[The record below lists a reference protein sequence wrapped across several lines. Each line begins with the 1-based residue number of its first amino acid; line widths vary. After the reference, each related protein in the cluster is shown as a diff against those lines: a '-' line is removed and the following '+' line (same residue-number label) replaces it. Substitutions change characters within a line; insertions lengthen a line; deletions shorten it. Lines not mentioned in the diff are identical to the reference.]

1 MSNFLKNLHPL
12 LRRGK
17 DEKDNKDPNYALID
31 MFEKEL
37 SQVEKDTVDSK
48 IQSTLKKA
56 TGKYLDLYGEWYG
69 LYRQDNEDDETYR
82 NNIITY
88 VLLKRG
94 TNGSI
99 IQAIKRFFDNP
110 DVNVE
115 VYEPLNNIFYLNNS
129 KLNGNDK
136 LMGDYYRF
144 SVIDVTIGGHFDT
157 SILETINK
165 FKPAGVKIVFT
176 YDGGY
181 TNIGSEILNIYEDI
195 QPKII
200 SYQETDR
207 LTGYGK
213 IGYGHINLLLPKEYY
228 SDEIFITNNSSLNST
243 DILSGSQSKGRKY
256 YNSVYDYSKDYTP
269 SNFSQPLSMED
280 TNGTE
285 LDNSIYTK
293 TTKRDTNY
301 FFGTVSDPNSYYYF
315 NIDMLQTMLN
325 KGIKVNQLDNP
336 IQYISDY
343 LGFTNIDLD
352 TKTYTPPNKP
362 VKITLQVYNFNTEE
376 WITINSTDVG
386 LELKNIGGSIGS
398 LVDYI
403 NFNYLLIFRISFKS
417 DDIFDLEINYFD
429 IHYTRVE
436 NDIYSLKMKYGSL
449 QSNSETVPIT

>member
-37 SQVEKDTVDSK
+37 SQVEKDTLDSR

-56 TGKYLDLYGEWYG
+56 TDKYLDLYGEWYG
-69 LYRQDNEDDETYR
+69 LYRQDNEDDDTYR

-94 TNGSI
+94 TNDSI
-99 IQAIKRFFDNP
+99 IKAIKRFFDNP

-129 KLNGNDK
+129 NLNGNDK

-144 SVIDVTIGGHFDT
+144 SVIDVTIGSHFDT

-181 TNIGSEILNIYEDI
+181 TNIGSEILSIYEDI

-213 IGYGHINLLLPKEYY
+213 IDYGHINLMLPKEYY
-228 SDEIFITNNSSLNST
+228 SDKLFITNNSSLNST
-243 DILSGSQSKGRKY
+243 DTLSGSQSKGSKY
-256 YNSVYDYSKDYTP
+256 YNGVYDYIVDYTP
-269 SNFSQPLSMED
+269 YISSQPSSME
-280 TNGTE
+280 GTRSTK

-301 FFGTVSDPNSYYYF
+301 FFGTISDPNTYYYF

-325 KGIKVNQLDNP
+325 KGIKVNQLDNS

-352 TKTYTPPNKP
+352 IKTYTPPNKS
-362 VKITLQVYNFNTEE
+362 VNIKLQVYNFNTKE
-376 WITINSTDVG
+376 WITINSKDVG
-386 LELKNIGGSIGS
+386 LELKNVGGSIGS

-403 NFNYLLIFRISFKS
+403 NPKYLLIFRLAFKS

-449 QSNSETVPIT
+449 QSYSETIPIT